1 MQEIHNNGGIIFE
14 TFKNFSRIDSREG
27 NDLGWASDR
36 REGNWRK
43 DLGRSGKE
51 GIEEQ
56 KEKLREGRRGKHKPP
71 LLKAWICH

>member
-1 MQEIHNNGGIIFE
+1 MQEIHNNAGILFE

-43 DLGRSGKE
+43 DLGRSGQRENRGTERKTE
-51 GIEEQ
+51 GRKQ
-56 KEKLREGRRGKHKPP
+56 REG
-71 LLKAWICH
+71 